1 MADVLTHVLVGF
13 IISVLLSFRYDW
25 LGPEY
30 VTLVMVGALS
40 PDFTKI
46 ALVVP
51 DGIVSSLLG
60 VPYGE
65 VGSLGWSSV
74 IGVDSGWP

>member
-1 MADVLTHVLVGF
+1 MPDILTHVLVGF
-13 IISVLLSFRYDW
+13 SIGTVLSFRYEW

-30 VTLVMVGALS
+30 VTLVMIGALS

-51 DGIVSSLLG
+51 DWTVSSLLG
-60 VPYGE
+60 IPFSWGAFHVLG
-65 VGSLGWSSV
+65 GSTW
-74 IGVDSGWP
+74 